1 MQPKAISVDSESAF
15 VKHPCMESVPKL
27 EMIARRLNLSEST
40 ISRALNDYS
49 DISKKTKKLVW
60 TVANE
65 MGYQPNIHARRLASG
80 KSETVAYLL
89 PVHESELGNSFVSEL
104 IAGMSSMLSE
114 KGWDLTVLSPTTAED
129 ETALFQKI
137 ARNRHISGLVI
148 SRTLVIDPRFEI
160 LNELDIPFITHGRS
174 HASEETAWIDV
185 DNIYDLIEISY
196 EYKNNSENLKLAT
209 KYPNL
214 VRRNLEKFDVNNIVF
229 VSASGGLEA
238 APMIGYADI
247 IADITVTGKTMKENN
262 LKPLKDG
269 TLFSSQA
276 CLISSSD
283 IPSGLKKVY
292 TQIINKLK
300 SSGIK

>member
-1 MQPKAISVDSESAF
+1 MNDKLKIFLPSSGSLSLGAIDFFNNCGIKIIKESDRILVGKIKEFDDIEIYFQRSGDIPIIIDRGVGHIGITGLDRYLEHCENSTSSKIIYENIGFGDSS
-15 VKHPCMESVPKL
+15 
-27 EMIARRLNLSEST
+27 
-40 ISRALNDYS
+40 
-49 DISKKTKKLVW
+49 
-60 TVANE
+60 
-65 MGYQPNIHARRLASG
+65 
-80 KSETVAYLL
+80 
-89 PVHESELGNSFVSEL
+89 
-104 IAGMSSMLSE
+104 
-114 KGWDLTVLSPTTAED
+114 
-129 ETALFQKI
+129 
-137 ARNRHISGLVI
+137 LVI
-148 SRTLVIDPRFEI
+148 AVPES
-160 LNELDIPFITHGRS
+160 
-174 HASEETAWIDV
+174 WIDV

-276 CLISSSD
+276 CLISSRD
-283 IPSGLKKVY
+283 IPLGLKKVY
-292 TQIINKLK
+292 TEIINKLK
-300 SSGIK
+300 SSEIKWKR

>member
-1 MQPKAISVDSESAF
+1 M
-15 VKHPCMESVPKL
+15 
-27 EMIARRLNLSEST
+27 
-40 ISRALNDYS
+40 
-49 DISKKTKKLVW
+49 
-60 TVANE
+60 
-65 MGYQPNIHARRLASG
+65 
-80 KSETVAYLL
+80 
-89 PVHESELGNSFVSEL
+89 
-104 IAGMSSMLSE
+104 
-114 KGWDLTVLSPTTAED
+114 
-129 ETALFQKI
+129 
-137 ARNRHISGLVI
+137 
-148 SRTLVIDPRFEI
+148 
-160 LNELDIPFITHGRS
+160 
-174 HASEETAWIDV
+174 
-185 DNIYDLIEISY
+185 
-196 EYKNNSENLKLAT
+196 AT

-269 TLFSSQA
+269 ILFSSQA

-300 SSGIK
+300 SSGIKWRH

>member
-1 MQPKAISVDSESAF
+1 MNNKLKIFLPSSGSLSVGAIDFFNNCGIKIVKESD
-15 VKHPCMESVPKL
+15 
-27 EMIARRLNLSEST
+27 R
-40 ISRALNDYS
+40 
-49 DISKKTKKLVW
+49 KLVGKVKEFDDIEIYFQRSGDIPIIIDRGIGHLGI
-60 TVANE
+60 TGLDRYLEHCDNSTSSEIV
-65 MGYQPNIHARRLASG
+65 YDNIG
-80 KSETVAYLL
+80 F
-89 PVHESELGNSFVSEL
+89 GNSS
-104 IAGMSSMLSE
+104 
-114 KGWDLTVLSPTTAED
+114 
-129 ETALFQKI
+129 
-137 ARNRHISGLVI
+137 LVI
-148 SRTLVIDPRFEI
+148 AVPES
-160 LNELDIPFITHGRS
+160 
-174 HASEETAWIDV
+174 WIDV

-214 VRRNLEKFDVNNIVF
+214 VRRSLEKFDVNNIVF

-276 CLISSSD
+276 CLISSSA
-283 IPSGLKKVY
+283 IPEDLKKVY

-300 SSGIK
+300 SGGIKWRY